1 MWDWLHNI
9 FEWFGQN
16 KPLVWGLT
24 IGSAALFVLTLLAIP
39 WIINRLPADYF
50 RRGPEHKPRW
60 FERHPALYAAVL
72 VLKNALG
79 AVLVLGGLAMLV
91 LPGQGV
97 LSILIGTSLLS
108 LPGKRR
114 LERWIVRR
122 RAVMR
127 GLNWIRRRGGQPPL
141 QPPEEPPK

>member
-1 MWDWLHNI
+1 MPARDDYARPRPVNSVNR
-9 FEWFGQN
+9 EE
-16 KPLVWGLT
+16 PLSEADKLDAVYA
-24 IGSAALFVLTLLAIP
+24 AALVF
-39 WIINRLPADYF
+39 
-50 RRGPEHKPRW
+50 
-60 FERHPALYAAVL
+60 
-72 VLKNALG
+72 KNTLG

-114 LERWIVRR
+114 LERWIVRS

-127 GLNWIRRRGGQPPL
+127 GLNWIRRRAGQPPL
-141 QPPEEPPK
+141 EPPEDPAK